1 MIIVVTKVVS
11 VIIFVITE
19 PMIENQS
26 FIASL
31 LLLNRVTWVD
41 DVYSIVF
48 LDTKTHWTKLQK
60 QG

>member
-11 VIIFVITE
+11 VVIFVITE

-41 DVYSIVF
+41 DIYSIVF
-48 LDTKTHWTKLQK
+48 LDTKTH
-60 QG
+60 